1 MSTDKGT
8 PIESLETW
16 LSSKPFWEKYVWKL
30 NLENES
36 LTDEDIDLCYK
47 YLSEHLGL
55 IDPIP
60 GTKPEISFKNEIFT
74 DTANT
79 EDGSVSCAQKKK
91 IVEVKDFSDV
101 NAISGSCSIKFG
113 SNLTLIYGGNGSGK
127 SGVSRLLCNAC
138 FSRGEREIL
147 PNVKIASIPGPQAKA
162 TFVIDDGSGSAQD
175 IEYSLGDNI
184 DDLKCF
190 SVFDSESVLIHLDQS
205 NNVNFTPAQIK
216 IFDKVAD
223 TISKLEE
230 KLQNEKNEKKKD
242 NPFTP
247 MFLSENATSDTALF
261 CKGISASTEV
271 NDFLKHANF
280 NTTTDE
286 PKISDLSKQI
296 DEKKKLDI
304 TKKKAQLASDRQ
316 NLTALKSTLQST
328 VDRFTETKRDAI
340 NKIISDIAEKK
351 KIVESLSV
359 QSFNDGIVKTI
370 GSPEW
375 KALISTAKTL
385 YDNEKVA
392 NEDNDL
398 NHCILCHQELSSD
411 AKTLFQKYWKFLES
425 KAESE
430 LALLMSQQRSA
441 LENLKSAKTLYPK
454 FLATDAGV
462 KILNEENSTYL
473 SELKTQFSAVSD
485 VLNDWIDKLGKYES
499 VSTDG
504 VPTINLEKIT
514 EIISAKTTEESKL
527 VDPSAEIA
535 TLTAKLNSLKHK
547 KEATAVKDTALEYLT
562 FLKWSSKAG
571 GVSFSGI
578 KMATTKKRTESFLV
592 RVGSSYKGV
601 FNQELASF
609 GCDFNLVMNTSGEQG
624 NTVKEY
630 RLDFAEDYNPSQI
643 LSEGEQNACSLA
655 DFLTEVQLDNKN
667 CGIIFDDPVT
677 SLDHERKD
685 KIAERL
691 TKEANQ
697 RQVLILTHDMVFMS
711 QLVKYAN
718 KFNIP
723 FVAHWMKKV
732 DGIPGCVEENASPKL
747 ATLANLKAKAQEA
760 VKDINTLDSTTQ
772 EIHLGSAFDYL
783 RSACEALIEE
793 VLFAGTIQRYDDHIK
808 VQNLEE
814 VVFDKDLALKITD
827 LHGRISGFLLA
838 HNRSDLQRENPPQL
852 SDFESFQKEF
862 NELETCLRNSLKTA
876 KSERGKRKEEKVTAQ
891 AGW

>member
-1 MSTDKGT
+1 MNTDKGI
-8 PIESLETW
+8 PVESLEIW
-16 LSSKPFWEKYVWKL
+16 LLNKPFWEQYVWKL
-30 NLENES
+30 NLEKEF
-36 LTDEDIDLCYK
+36 LTDEDVDLCYK

-60 GTKPEISFKNEIFT
+60 GSKPEISFKNEIFI
-74 DTANT
+74 DTVIT
-79 EDGSVSCAQKKK
+79 ENEPVSCAQKKK

-101 NAISGSCSIKFG
+101 NAISDSCSIKFG

-147 PNVKIASIPGPQAKA
+147 PNVKLASTPGLQAKA
-162 TFVIDDGSGSAQD
+162 TFVIDNGFGNTQD

-190 SVFDSESVLIHLDQS
+190 SIFDSESILIHLDQS

-216 IFDKVAD
+216 IFDKVAE

-230 KLQNEKNEKKKD
+230 KLLNEKNEKKKD
-242 NPFTP
+242 NPFAS
-247 MFLSENATSDTALF
+247 MFLSDATSDTALF
-261 CKGISASTEV
+261 CKNISASTEA
-271 NDFLKHANF
+271 DDLLKHANF

-286 PKISDLSKQI
+286 PKISELNKQI

-304 TKKKAQLASDRQ
+304 TKKKSQLASERQ
-316 NLTALKSTLQST
+316 NLTALKYTLQST
-328 VDRFTETKRDAI
+328 IDLFTEAKRDII
-340 NKIISDIAEKK
+340 NKIISDITEKK
-351 KIVESLSV
+351 KIVESLSA
-359 QSFNDGIVKTI
+359 QSFNDGIIKTL
-370 GSPEW
+370 GGPEW
-375 KALISTAKTL
+375 KALIATAKTL
-385 YDNEKVA
+385 YDNEKIV
-392 NEDNDL
+392 NENNDL
-398 NHCILCHQELSSD
+398 DHCILCHQELSSE

-430 LALLMSQQRSA
+430 LALLTSQQKFV
-441 LENLKSAKTLYPK
+441 LENFKSAKTLYPK

-473 SELKTQFSAVSD
+473 SELKMQFSTVSV
-485 VLNDWIDKLGKYES
+485 VLDDWIDKFGKSES
-499 VSTDG
+499 VNTDS
-504 VPTINLEKIT
+504 VPAINLEKIT
-514 EIISAKTTEESKL
+514 EIINAKITEESKL
-527 VDPSAEIA
+527 INPSVEIT
-535 TLTAKLNSLKHK
+535 TLNAKLNSLKHK
-547 KEATAVKDTALEYLT
+547 KEATAVKDASLEYLS
-562 FLKWSSKAG
+562 FLKWSSKADNAG
-571 GVSFSGI
+571 FSGI

-592 RVGSSYKGV
+592 RVGNSYKGV
-601 FNQELASF
+601 FNQELAGL

-691 TKEANQ
+691 TKEASQ

-723 FVAHWMKKV
+723 FMAHWMKKI
-732 DGIPGCVEENASPKL
+732 DGIPGYVEDNASPKL
-747 ATLANLKAKAQEA
+747 ATLANLKLKAQEA
-760 VKDINTLDSTTQ
+760 VKDFNTLDSTMQ
-772 EIHLGSAFDYL
+772 EMHLGSAFDYL

-852 SDFESFQKEF
+852 SDFEFFQKEF
-862 NELETCLRNSLKTA
+862 NELESGLRNSLKTA
-876 KSERGKRKEEKVTAQ
+876 RNERVQRKEEKVTAQ

>member
-8 PIESLETW
+8 PVESLETW

-36 LTDEDIDLCYK
+36 LTDEDVDLCYK

-74 DTANT
+74 DTTNA
-79 EDGSVSCAQKKK
+79 EDGSILSAQKKK

-162 TFVIDDGSGSAQD
+162 TFVIDDGSESTRD
-175 IEYSLGDNI
+175 VEYSLGDNI

-242 NPFTP
+242 NPFTS
-247 MFLSENATSDTALF
+247 MFLSDDATSDTALF
-261 CKGISASTEV
+261 CKNISASTEV
-271 NDFLKHANF
+271 DDFLKHANF
-280 NTTTDE
+280 NTTIDE
-286 PKISDLSKQI
+286 LKISDLSKQI

-328 VDRFTETKRDAI
+328 VDRFTEAKRDTI
-340 NKIISDIAEKK
+340 NKIISDITEKK
-351 KIVESLSV
+351 KIIESLSV

-385 YDNEKVA
+385 YDNEKAA
-392 NEDNDL
+392 NENSDL
-398 NHCILCHQELSSD
+398 DHCILCHQELSSD
-411 AKTLFQKYWKFLES
+411 AKTLFQNYWKFLES

-430 LALLMSQQRSA
+430 LALLVSQQKSA

-485 VLNDWIDKLGKYES
+485 VLDDWIDKLGKYES
-499 VSTDG
+499 VSTDSI
-504 VPTINLEKIT
+504 PTINLEKIT
-514 EIISAKTTEESKL
+514 EIINTKTTEESKL
-527 VDPSAEIA
+527 VDPSVEIA

-547 KEATAVKDTALEYLT
+547 KETTAVKDAAIEYLS

-571 GVSFSGI
+571 SVSFSGI

-601 FNQELASF
+601 FNQELASL

-697 RQVLILTHDMVFMS
+697 RQVLILTHDIVFMS

-718 KFNIP
+718 KFDIP

-732 DGIPGCVEENASPKL
+732 DGIPGCVEDNASPKL

-862 NELETCLRNSLKTA
+862 NELETSLRGSLKTA
-876 KSERGKRKEEKVTAQ
+876 RSERSQRKEEKVTAQ

>member
-1 MSTDKGT
+1 MNAVKNT
-8 PIESLETW
+8 PIESIEIW
-16 LSSKPFWEKYVWKL
+16 ISNKPFWEQYVWKL

-55 IDPIP
+55 IDQIP
-60 GTKPEISFKNEIFT
+60 DVKPEIYFKNEIFT
-74 DTANT
+74 NSTNT
-79 EDGSVSCAQKKK
+79 ENKLVLRAQKNK
-91 IVEVKDFSDV
+91 ILEVKDFSDV
-101 NAISGSCSIKFG
+101 NAISNSCSIKFG
-113 SNLTLIYGGNGSGK
+113 PNLTLIYGGNGSGK

-147 PNVKIASIPGPQAKA
+147 PNVKVGSVPGSQAKA
-162 TFVIDDGSGSAQD
+162 TFVMDNGSGVMQD
-175 IEYSLGDNI
+175 IKYTIGDNI

-216 IFDKVAD
+216 IFDKVAE

-230 KLQNEKNEKKKD
+230 KLQNEKNKKKKD
-242 NPFTP
+242 NPFTS
-247 MFLSENATSDTALF
+247 MFLSDDATSETALF
-261 CKGISASTEV
+261 CKNISASTEID
-271 NDFLKHANF
+271 DFLKHANF
-280 NTTTDE
+280 DAIADE
-286 PKISDLSKQI
+286 QKISDLNKQI
-296 DEKKKLDI
+296 DGKKKLDI
-304 TKKKAQLASDRQ
+304 VKKKAQLISDRQ
-316 NLTALKSTLQST
+316 NLTALKYTLQST
-328 VDRFTETKRDAI
+328 IDCLTEAKRDTI

-351 KIVESLSV
+351 KIIESLSV
-359 QSFNDGIVKTI
+359 QSFNNGIVKTI
-370 GSPEW
+370 GSTEW

-385 YDNEKVA
+385 YDNEKIA
-392 NEDNDL
+392 NGNKDP
-398 NHCILCHQELSSD
+398 NHCILCHQKLSSE
-411 AKTLFQKYWKFLES
+411 AKDLFQKYWKFLES

-430 LALLMSQQRSA
+430 LGLLMSQQRSA
-441 LENLKSAKTLYPK
+441 LENLKSAKILYPK
-454 FLATDAGV
+454 FLSTDAGI
-462 KILNEENSTYL
+462 KILKEENPTYL
-473 SELKTQFSAVSD
+473 SEIKTQFLTISNILD
-485 VLNDWIDKLGKYES
+485 DWINKFGKYET
-499 VSTDG
+499 VNTDSIP
-504 VPTINLEKIT
+504 VINLEKIT
-514 EIISAKTTEESKL
+514 EIINAKSTEESKL

-535 TLTAKLNSLKHK
+535 TLTARLNSLKHK
-547 KEATAVKDTALEYLT
+547 KEVTAVKDAALEYLS
-562 FLKWSSKAG
+562 FLKWLSKADS
-571 GVSFSGI
+571 VIFSGI
-578 KMATTKKRTESFLV
+578 KMATTKKRTETFLV
-592 RVGSSYKGV
+592 RVGNSYKGV
-601 FNQELASF
+601 FNQELASL
-609 GCDFNLVMNTSGEQG
+609 GCDFNLIMNTSGEQG

-691 TKEANQ
+691 TKEAGQ
-697 RQVLILTHDMVFMS
+697 RQVIIFTHDMVFMS

-718 KFNIP
+718 KFNIL
-723 FVAHWMKKV
+723 FAAHWMKKV

-747 ATLANLKAKAQEA
+747 STLVNLKTKAQEA
-760 VKDINTLDSTTQ
+760 VKDFNALNSVTQ
-772 EIHLGSAFDYL
+772 EMHLGSAFDYL

-827 LHGRISGFLLA
+827 LHGRISSFLLA

-862 NELETCLRNSLKTA
+862 NELETNLRASLKTA
-876 KSERGKRKEEKVTAQ
+876 RNERSQRKEKNVAAQ

>member
-8 PIESLETW
+8 PVESLETW

-36 LTDEDIDLCYK
+36 LTDEDVDLCYK

-74 DTANT
+74 DTTNA
-79 EDGSVSCAQKKK
+79 EDGSVSSAQKKK

-162 TFVIDDGSGSAQD
+162 TFVIDDGSGSTQD
-175 IEYSLGDNI
+175 IEYSLGENI

-205 NNVNFTPAQIK
+205 NNVKVTPAQIK

-242 NPFTP
+242 NPFAS
-247 MFLSENATSDTALF
+247 MFLSDDATSDTALF

-286 PKISDLSKQI
+286 PKILDLSKQI

-328 VDRFTETKRDAI
+328 IDRFTEAKRDTI

-392 NEDNDL
+392 NGDNDL

-430 LALLMSQQRSA
+430 LALLVSQQKSA
-441 LENLKSAKTLYPK
+441 LENLRSAKTLYPK

-485 VLNDWIDKLGKYES
+485 VLDDWIDKLGKYES

-504 VPTINLEKIT
+504 IPTINLEKIT
-514 EIISAKTTEESKL
+514 GIINAKTAEESKL
-527 VDPSAEIA
+527 VDPSVEIA
-535 TLTAKLNSLKHK
+535 TLNAKLNSLKHK
-547 KEATAVKDTALEYLT
+547 KEA
-562 FLKWSSKAG
+562 
-571 GVSFSGI
+571 
-578 KMATTKKRTESFLV
+578 
-592 RVGSSYKGV
+592 
-601 FNQELASF
+601 
-609 GCDFNLVMNTSGEQG
+609 
-624 NTVKEY
+624 
-630 RLDFAEDYNPSQI
+630 
-643 LSEGEQNACSLA
+643 
-655 DFLTEVQLDNKN
+655 
-667 CGIIFDDPVT
+667 
-677 SLDHERKD
+677 
-685 KIAERL
+685 
-691 TKEANQ
+691 
-697 RQVLILTHDMVFMS
+697 
-711 QLVKYAN
+711 
-718 KFNIP
+718 
-723 FVAHWMKKV
+723 
-732 DGIPGCVEENASPKL
+732 
-747 ATLANLKAKAQEA
+747 
-760 VKDINTLDSTTQ
+760 
-772 EIHLGSAFDYL
+772 
-783 RSACEALIEE
+783 
-793 VLFAGTIQRYDDHIK
+793 
-808 VQNLEE
+808 
-814 VVFDKDLALKITD
+814 
-827 LHGRISGFLLA
+827 
-838 HNRSDLQRENPPQL
+838 
-852 SDFESFQKEF
+852 
-862 NELETCLRNSLKTA
+862 
-876 KSERGKRKEEKVTAQ
+876 
-891 AGW
+891 

>member
-1 MSTDKGT
+1 MSINKGT
-8 PIESLETW
+8 PVESLEIW
-16 LSSKPFWEKYVWKL
+16 LSSKPFWEQHVWKL
-30 NLENES
+30 NLEKES
-36 LTDEDIDLCYK
+36 PTDEDVDLCYK

-60 GTKPEISFKNEIFT
+60 GSKPEISFKNEIFT
-74 DTANT
+74 DTAST
-79 EDGSVSCAQKKK
+79 ENEPASCAQKKK

-101 NAISGSCSIKFG
+101 NAISDSCSIKFG

-138 FSRGEREIL
+138 FSRGEHEIL
-147 PNVKIASIPGPQAKA
+147 PNVKIGSIPGPQAKA
-162 TFVIDDGSGSAQD
+162 TFVIDNGSGNTQD

-190 SVFDSESVLIHLDQS
+190 SIFDSESILIHLDQS
-205 NNVNFTPAQIK
+205 NNVNFTPAQLK
-216 IFDKVAD
+216 IFDKVAE

-230 KLQNEKNEKKKD
+230 KLLNEKNEKKKD
-242 NPFTP
+242 NPFAS
-247 MFLSENATSDTALF
+247 MFLSDDATSDTALF
-261 CKGISASTEV
+261 CKNISASTEV
-271 NDFLKHANF
+271 DDFLKHVNF
-280 NTTTDE
+280 NTTKDE
-286 PKISDLSKQI
+286 PTISELNKQI

-304 TKKKAQLASDRQ
+304 TKKKSQLASERQ

-328 VDRFTETKRDAI
+328 IDRFTEAKRDI
-340 NKIISDIAEKK
+340 VNKIISDIAEKK
-351 KIVESLSV
+351 KIVESLSA
-359 QSFNDGIVKTI
+359 QSFNDGIIKTL

-375 KALISTAKTL
+375 KALIATAKTL
-385 YDNEKVA
+385 YDNEKIV
-392 NEDNDL
+392 NENKDL
-398 NHCILCHQELSSD
+398 DHCILCHQELSSE

-430 LALLMSQQRSA
+430 LALLTSQQKSA
-441 LENLKSAKTLYPK
+441 LENIKSAKTLYPK

-462 KILNEENSTYL
+462 KILNEENLTYL
-473 SELKTQFSAVSD
+473 SELKMQFSTVSV
-485 VLNDWIDKLGKYES
+485 VLDDWIDKLGKSES
-499 VSTDG
+499 VNTDS
-504 VPTINLEKIT
+504 VPAINLEKIT
-514 EIISAKTTEESKL
+514 EIINTKITEESKL
-527 VDPSAEIA
+527 IDPSVEIA
-535 TLTAKLNSLKHK
+535 TLNAKLNSLKHK
-547 KEATAVKDTALEYLT
+547 KEATAVKDASLEYLS

-571 GVSFSGI
+571 SAGFSSI

-592 RVGSSYKGV
+592 RVGNSYKGV
-601 FNQELASF
+601 FNQELAGL

-630 RLDFAEDYNPSQI
+630 RLDFAEEYNPSQI

-667 CGIIFDDPVT
+667 CGIILDDPVT

-723 FVAHWMKKV
+723 FVAHWMKKI
-732 DGIPGCVEENASPKL
+732 DGVPGCVEDNASPKL
-747 ATLANLKAKAQEA
+747 ATLANLKSKTQEA
-760 VKDINTLDSTTQ
+760 IKDFNTFDSTMQ
-772 EIHLGSAFDYL
+772 EMHLGSAFDYL

-862 NELETCLRNSLKTA
+862 NDLESGLRSSLKNA
-876 KSERGKRKEEKVTAQ
+876 RSERSQRKEEKVTAQ

>member
-8 PIESLETW
+8 PVESLETW

-36 LTDEDIDLCYK
+36 LTDEDVDLCYK

-74 DTANT
+74 DATNA
-79 EDGSVSCAQKKK
+79 EDGSVSSAQKKK

-162 TFVIDDGSGSAQD
+162 TFVVDDGSGSTQD

-242 NPFTP
+242 NPFAS
-247 MFLSENATSDTALF
+247 MFLSDDATSDTALF

-271 NDFLKHANF
+271 DDFLKHANF

-328 VDRFTETKRDAI
+328 IDRFAEAKRDTI

-392 NEDNDL
+392 NKDNDP

-430 LALLMSQQRSA
+430 LALLVSQQKSA

-485 VLNDWIDKLGKYES
+485 VLDDWIDKLGRLES
-499 VSTDG
+499 VSTDSI
-504 VPTINLEKIT
+504 PAINLEKIT
-514 EIISAKTTEESKL
+514 EIINAKTTEESKL
-527 VDPSAEIA
+527 VDPSTEIA
-535 TLTAKLNSLKHK
+535 TLTAQLNSLKHK
-547 KEATAVKDTALEYLT
+547 KEATAVKDAALEYLS

-601 FNQELASF
+601 FNQELASL

-732 DGIPGCVEENASPKL
+732 DGIPGCVEDNASPKL

-760 VKDINTLDSTTQ
+760 IKDIDTLDSATQ

-838 HNRSDLQRENPPQL
+838 HNRSDLQRENPPQS

-862 NELETCLRNSLKTA
+862 NELETSLRSSLKTA
-876 KSERGKRKEEKVTAQ
+876 RNERSQRKEEKVTAQ

>member
-8 PIESLETW
+8 PVESLETW
-16 LSSKPFWEKYVWKL
+16 LLNKPFWEQYVWKL

-36 LTDEDIDLCYK
+36 LTDEDVDLCYK
-47 YLSEHLGL
+47 YLSEYLGL
-55 IDPIP
+55 IDPVP

-74 DTANT
+74 DTVNT
-79 EDGSVSCAQKKK
+79 EDASDSCPQKKK
-91 IVEVKDFSDV
+91 IIEVKDFFDV
-101 NAISGSCSIKFG
+101 NAISGSCSIKLG
-113 SNLTLIYGGNGSGK
+113 SNLTLIYGENGSGK

-147 PNVKIASIPGPQAKA
+147 PNVKVASIPEPQAKA
-162 TFVIDDGSGSAQD
+162 TFVINDGSGSTQD

-216 IFDKVAD
+216 IFDKVAE
-223 TISKLEE
+223 TISKIEE
-230 KLQNEKNEKKKD
+230 KLLNEKNEKKMD
-242 NPFTP
+242 NPFTS
-247 MFLSENATSDTALF
+247 MFLSDDATSDTALF

-271 NDFLKHANF
+271 ADFLKHANF
-280 NTTTDE
+280 NTAIDE
-286 PKISDLSKQI
+286 PKIADLIKQI

-328 VDRFTETKRDAI
+328 IDRFTEVKRDFI

-351 KIVESLSV
+351 KIVETLSI
-359 QSFNDGIVKTI
+359 QSFNDGVIKTI
-370 GSPEW
+370 GSLEW
-375 KALISTAKTL
+375 KALITTAKAF

-392 NEDNDL
+392 NENTELD
-398 NHCILCHQELSSD
+398 HCILCHQELSSN
-411 AKTLFQKYWKFLES
+411 AKILFQKYWQFLES
-425 KAESE
+425 KAEAE
-430 LALLMSQQRSA
+430 LVVLISQQKTA

-473 SELKTQFSAVSD
+473 SELKVQFSTVSD
-485 VLNDWIDKLGKYES
+485 VLNDWIDKLEKS
-499 VSTDG
+499 DPVSTES

-514 EIISAKTTEESKL
+514 EIINAKTTEESKL
-527 VDPSAEIA
+527 VDPSVEIA
-535 TLTAKLNSLKHK
+535 TLTAKLNSLKHR
-547 KEATAVKDTALEYLT
+547 KEVTTVKDAALEYLS
-562 FLKWSSKAG
+562 FLKWSSKTG
-571 GVSFSGI
+571 SVSFSGI
-578 KMATTKKRTESFLV
+578 KMAITKKRTESFLV
-592 RVGSSYKGV
+592 RVGNSYRGV
-601 FNQELASF
+601 FNQELASL
-609 GCDFNLVMNTSGEQG
+609 GCDFNLVMNTSGERG

-655 DFLTEVQLDNKN
+655 DFLTEIQLDNKN

-677 SLDHERKD
+677 SLDHKRKD

-691 TKEANQ
+691 TKEADQ

-723 FVAHWMKKV
+723 FGAHWMKKV
-732 DGIPGCVEENASPKL
+732 DGIPGCVEDNASPKL
-747 ATLANLKAKAQEA
+747 ATLANLKTKAQEA
-760 VKDINTLDSTTQ
+760 VKDFNTLDSTTQ

-827 LHGRISGFLLA
+827 LHGRVSGFLLA
-838 HNRSDLQRENPPQL
+838 HNRSDLQRENIPQL

-862 NELETCLRNSLKTA
+862 NELETSLRGSLKTA
-876 KSERGKRKEEKVTAQ
+876 RSERSQRKEEKVTAQ